1 MLAGWFANLLESK
14 EIDQSHLV
22 DHDVFAA
29 KFGDRVSLCSEHC
42 I

>member
-22 DHDVFAA
+22 DHDVFAQNLVT
-29 KFGDRVSLCSEHC
+29 GYL
-42 I
+42 